1 MPDVCSPV
9 SRSPHLAPD
18 GRRPAHGS
26 PHPASDAPSFYV
38 HNLGCKVNRVESD
51 ALSASLLAA
60 GAHHSPRETARVV
73 IVNTCTVTA
82 EADAKTR
89 KAIRQA
95 HAAPHHPWVIA
106 TGCAIAIDRAAYE
119 ALGDR
124 VLAEPDRNRAQAKAL
139 ELLNLSRPASAPIAP
154 PSLVP
159 TGEGFNTR
167 RGIKIQDGCD
177 NACSFCIVRVARGR
191 AHSLPPA
198 TILEQVVAAEGERVF
213 EIVLTGV
220 NIGSYSAVDAPLDG
234 GGCGGAAS
242 ATTDATPGAATG
254 TLTSITASATPGAA
268 TPTLDLC
275 HLVGRLLDA
284 TSKLRIRLSSLEP
297 QHATD
302 ELLALM
308 AASNGRLCAHLH
320 LPLQSG
326 SDHTLAAMNRLYDT
340 AAFAQRVGRARELM
354 PHLALTTDV
363 IVGFPGE
370 SEQDFVQSLAF
381 CERMAFA
388 RMHVFRYSRRPATPA
403 AEMPHQVP
411 PALSAARAAAL
422 RDLAAKMQ
430 QRDLAARVG
439 TTELVLVE
447 RHNCGTSESYHRVEL
462 RGSVGGRGT
471 ANGMELLHAPH
482 IGSLVPVHFTG
493 YRDTLLQGTY

>member
-1 MPDVCSPV
+1 MADVI
-9 SRSPHLAPD
+9 
-18 GRRPAHGS
+18 
-26 PHPASDAPSFYV
+26 
-38 HNLGCKVNRVESD
+38 
-51 ALSASLLAA
+51 
-60 GAHHSPRETARVV
+60 

-95 HAAPHHPWVIA
+95 HAAPHRPWVIA
-106 TGCAIAIDRAAYE
+106 TGCAVAIERATYE

-124 VLAEPDRNRAQAKAL
+124 VLAEPDRNRAQEKAL
-139 ELLNLSRPASAPIAP
+139 ELLKLSRPAIAAPLP
-154 PSLVP
+154 VP

-177 NACSFCIVRVARGR
+177 NACTFCIVRVARGR

-198 TILEQVVAAEGERVF
+198 TILEQVLAAEGERVR

-220 NIGSYSAVDAPLDG
+220 NIGSYCAVDVPPGVG
-234 GGCGGAAS
+234 GSAAGTTAD
-242 ATTDATPGAATG
+242 ATTNTLANTAT
-254 TLTSITASATPGAA
+254 SATPDTA

-275 HLVGRLLDA
+275 HLVSRLLDA

-297 QHATD
+297 QHASD

-308 AASNGRLCAHLH
+308 AASDGRLCAHLH

-326 SDHTLAAMNRLYDT
+326 SDRTLTAMGRLYDT
-340 AAFAQRVGRARELM
+340 AIFAQRVRRARELM

-370 SEQDFVQSLAF
+370 SDQDFAQSLAF

-388 RMHVFRYSRRPATPA
+388 RMHVFRYSKRPATPA
-403 AEMPHQVP
+403 AKMPHQVS
-411 PALSAARAAAL
+411 PALSAARAASM
-422 RDLAAKMQ
+422 RNLAVKMRQ
-430 QRDLAARVG
+430 HDLAARVG

-447 RHNCGTSESYHRVEL
+447 RHGFGTSESYHRVEL
-462 RGSVGGRGT
+462 VG
-471 ANGMELLHAPH
+471 NPS
-482 IGSLVPVHFTG
+482 IGDLIPVHLTAH
-493 YRDTLLQGTY
+493 RDTLLQGIY